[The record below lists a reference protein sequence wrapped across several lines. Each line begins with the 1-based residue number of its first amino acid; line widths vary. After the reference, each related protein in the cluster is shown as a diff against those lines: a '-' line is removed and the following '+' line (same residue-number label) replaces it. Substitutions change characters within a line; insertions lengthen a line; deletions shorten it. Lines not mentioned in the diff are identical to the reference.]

1 MQRVY
6 NFAAGPS
13 AMPQAVLEKAA
24 SEMLC
29 YGNSGM
35 SVMEMSHRSGMYLE
49 IFDHTQALFREL
61 MQIGPEYEVLFLQG
75 GATAEFA
82 SIPMNLMG

>member
-1 MQRVY
+1 
-6 NFAAGPS
+6 
-13 AMPQAVLEKAA
+13 
-24 SEMLC
+24 
-29 YGNSGM
+29 M

-49 IFDHTQALFREL
+49 IFDHTQAPFREL

-82 SIPMNLMG
+82 AIPMNLMGKRARRIMWIPEISPTERW